1 MSELSA
7 AELLLETE
15 EQLQYFP
22 TFTRGLTAILLYY
35 DTKKLAASNLKLLT
49 LARKGRTWTFNDSLP
64 ADITK
69 FATHLVD
76 KQLQDDLIFKLLGQ
90 IEAYD
95 WCQAEERLLKV

>member
-69 FATHLVD
+69 FATDLVD